1 MTALYLTT
9 EDPGGEAPGEVCVA
23 RGMVR
28 QVGKRNSRSRQLCGK
43 PATAAVGGATLCDG
57 HYRDALQ
64 WHASMSEREV
74 AEAAKRDDAK
84 IFLAGSGQKWKD
96 DRARRL
102 DDTSFA
108 ASAPQVVYYV
118 QREDGMIKIGTTGQF
133 AGRMTGLRGEHG
145 ELRILLTHRGD
156 RKREQAMH
164 LRFAELRAGGE
175 WFRPGPELL
184 AWILTTRRLRVNQ
197 GRQMPGTVPLA
208 DVEALTAEALPK
220 PRLFA

>member
-28 QVGKRNSRSRQLCGK
+28 QVGKRNMRARQLCGK

-64 WHASMSEREV
+64 WHAALSERE
-74 AEAAKRDDAK
+74 AKEREKNDAAK
-84 IFLAGSGQKWKD
+84 IFLAESTQQWKD
-96 DRARRL
+96 DRTRRL
-102 DDTSFA
+102 GDTSFA
-108 ASAPQVVYYV
+108 ASAPQIVYYA
-118 QREDGMIKIGTTGQF
+118 RRADGMIKIGTTSQF
-133 AGRMTGLRGEHG
+133 AGRMASLRNEHG
-145 ELRILLTHRGD
+145 ELQILLTHRGD

-164 LRFAELRAGGE
+164 QRFAELRAEGE

-184 AWILTTRRLRVNQ
+184 AWIVTTRRLRVNQ
-197 GRQMPGTVPLA
+197 GKPMPGTVPLA
-208 DVEALTAEALPK
+208 EVEALAAEALPAL
-220 PRLFA
+220 RLFA